1 MINLKIKTNGTVRN
15 LTLPYPGQSIPDI
28 IEKNSVVTVSEV
40 TEPESLKYM
49 EGHEWNI
56 EEINFLAKRM
66 ESFDKREKRQFDA
79 IASQLKPSTGQD
91 LINQTFNLSRYTL
104 ISDFSSLTEIGK
116 THIINR
122 KQAMSFD
129 EMASTDF
136 AKIGKDLIESGKGIP
151 TAYGV
156 MFINEDIPMDI
167 VYNGKHFPEYD
178 YKGSLATVAVTCKG
192 ETEYLYLPCSIQD
205 INHALTKLPAK
216 TWEECECT
224 LESSNFPAEDWN
236 ENSKSILANEGVYCL
251 NNVCEA
257 VRRLHDESDFEK
269 LSAAM
274 QMADV
279 DDSGSIAV
287 IANQLS
293 DFIYIPDAE
302 DNEDVGRYWIE
313 NIFGYEYDEALED
326 YIDFASFGEDVIND
340 HDCSFLDTG
349 GFIALEDGVSLDRM
363 LEAAKAEK
371 KFCENIAPPKP
382 TPDDPNLITERFFF
396 PLKYSVGTYN
406 EYGDMDWEA
415 DDLMRFASP
424 ETTLRE
430 KVLTAKGKKKSSK
443 LTASL
448 NRIKDALEST
458 GKGSQFTVACA
469 ASLGLM
475 IIGCVV
481 AVAIDNL
488 LLIPVFAIA
497 FALIP
502 FAFAKR
508 TINYYDNHV
517 SDELETALSIITT
530 SYVRSDDIVTAVK
543 ENVQYLKPP
552 VRDIF
557 ACFVAENSMISANIK
572 QSIKHLREKVKNSIF
587 KEWCDTLIACQD
599 DRTLKDTLMPVVA
612 KLTDVRLANNEIKGL
627 LFAAR
632 TEYFMMAGIGMSF
645 KKLL

>member
-1 MINLKIKTNGTVRN
+1 MTVVYLLCFLLIAIGSVLILG
-15 LTLPYPGQSIPDI
+15 LTP
-28 IEKNSVVTVSEV
+28 ERVS
-40 TEPESLKYM
+40 
-49 EGHEWNI
+49 
-56 EEINFLAKRM
+56 
-66 ESFDKREKRQFDA
+66 
-79 IASQLKPSTGQD
+79 
-91 LINQTFNLSRYTL
+91 
-104 ISDFSSLTEIGK
+104 
-116 THIINR
+116 
-122 KQAMSFD
+122 
-129 EMASTDF
+129 
-136 AKIGKDLIESGKGIP
+136 
-151 TAYGV
+151 
-156 MFINEDIPMDI
+156 
-167 VYNGKHFPEYD
+167 
-178 YKGSLATVAVTCKG
+178 
-192 ETEYLYLPCSIQD
+192 
-205 INHALTKLPAK
+205 
-216 TWEECECT
+216 
-224 LESSNFPAEDWN
+224 
-236 ENSKSILANEGVYCL
+236 
-251 NNVCEA
+251 
-257 VRRLHDESDFEK
+257 
-269 LSAAM
+269 
-274 QMADV
+274 
-279 DDSGSIAV
+279 
-287 IANQLS
+287 
-293 DFIYIPDAE
+293 
-302 DNEDVGRYWIE
+302 
-313 NIFGYEYDEALED
+313 
-326 YIDFASFGEDVIND
+326 
-340 HDCSFLDTG
+340 
-349 GFIALEDGVSLDRM
+349 
-363 LEAAKAEK
+363 
-371 KFCENIAPPKP
+371 
-382 TPDDPNLITERFFF
+382 
-396 PLKYSVGTYN
+396 
-406 EYGDMDWEA
+406 

-552 VRDIF
+552 VREIF

-632 TEYFMMAGIGMSF
+632 TEYFMMAGMVMANIPLLYVLNKDWYNALMYTMLGKIVMAICAGAILVTALLMLRYTKPIEY
-645 KKLL
+645 KK

>member
-1 MINLKIKTNGTVRN
+1 MTVVYLLCFLLIAIGSVLILG
-15 LTLPYPGQSIPDI
+15 LTP
-28 IEKNSVVTVSEV
+28 ERVS
-40 TEPESLKYM
+40 
-49 EGHEWNI
+49 
-56 EEINFLAKRM
+56 
-66 ESFDKREKRQFDA
+66 
-79 IASQLKPSTGQD
+79 
-91 LINQTFNLSRYTL
+91 
-104 ISDFSSLTEIGK
+104 
-116 THIINR
+116 
-122 KQAMSFD
+122 
-129 EMASTDF
+129 
-136 AKIGKDLIESGKGIP
+136 
-151 TAYGV
+151 
-156 MFINEDIPMDI
+156 
-167 VYNGKHFPEYD
+167 
-178 YKGSLATVAVTCKG
+178 
-192 ETEYLYLPCSIQD
+192 
-205 INHALTKLPAK
+205 
-216 TWEECECT
+216 
-224 LESSNFPAEDWN
+224 
-236 ENSKSILANEGVYCL
+236 
-251 NNVCEA
+251 
-257 VRRLHDESDFEK
+257 
-269 LSAAM
+269 
-274 QMADV
+274 
-279 DDSGSIAV
+279 
-287 IANQLS
+287 
-293 DFIYIPDAE
+293 
-302 DNEDVGRYWIE
+302 
-313 NIFGYEYDEALED
+313 
-326 YIDFASFGEDVIND
+326 
-340 HDCSFLDTG
+340 
-349 GFIALEDGVSLDRM
+349 
-363 LEAAKAEK
+363 
-371 KFCENIAPPKP
+371 
-382 TPDDPNLITERFFF
+382 
-396 PLKYSVGTYN
+396 
-406 EYGDMDWEA
+406 

-632 TEYFMMAGIGMSF
+632 TEYFMMAGMVVANIPLLYVLNRDWYNALMYTMLGKIVMAICAGAILVTALLMLRYTKPIEY
-645 KKLL
+645 KK